1 MIRNG
6 RQGWVWQ
13 SNSNTV
19 TRMQLPGR
27 GGREAVHAGTMPSAV
42 PLTPQQAAQQAL
54 KAVGPS
60 TRVSVE
66 RTVTVAGQPAYQL
79 VLSPRASGSLIG
91 RVAIAIDAAKNV
103 PLRVQVFARGAASPA
118 FQVGYTSIS
127 FVRPAAANFSFTTPR
142 GAKVKVMSPPAD
154 SSSRSALPPARR
166 PAVSPR

>member
-1 MIRNG
+1 M
-6 RQGWVWQ
+6 
-13 SNSNTV
+13 
-19 TRMQLPGR
+19 
-27 GGREAVHAGTMPSAV
+27 

-79 VLSPRASGSLIG
+79 VLSPRSSGSLIG
-91 RVAIAIDAAKNV
+91 RVTIAIDATKNV

-127 FVRPAAANFSFTTPR
+127 FVKPAAANFSFTAPR
-142 GAKVKVMSPPAD
+142 GAKVKVI
-154 SSSRSALPPARR
+154 
-166 PAVSPR
+166 SPRGSLVQAYGHGHEGQR